1 MMNMRRIS
9 TRSVLRR
16 RLRTYVMI
24 NAVIII
30 NPHTY
35 KRVQTEKL
43 WMGRVGCLG
52 EYDRR
57 WNALLQDEGTHG
69 RRVRKVDW
77 HSAGEYMQRG
87 YRWTW

>member
-1 MMNMRRIS
+1 
-9 TRSVLRR
+9 
-16 RLRTYVMI
+16 MI

-43 WMGRVGCLG
+43 WMGSVGCLG

-57 WNALLQDEGTHG
+57 RNALL
-69 RRVRKVDW
+69 
-77 HSAGEYMQRG
+77 
-87 YRWTW
+87 